1 MFKNLGNVQDEIEEQ
16 IKDLNELDKDQDD
29 EDMEVV

>member
-29 EDMEVV
+29 EDMEGV